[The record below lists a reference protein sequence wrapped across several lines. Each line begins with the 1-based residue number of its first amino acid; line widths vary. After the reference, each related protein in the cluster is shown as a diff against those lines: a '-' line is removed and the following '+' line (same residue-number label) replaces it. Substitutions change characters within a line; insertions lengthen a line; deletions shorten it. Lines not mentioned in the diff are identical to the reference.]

1 LTDSLIYRPPSYVE
15 RLDLAAMFPRTAPLE
30 AELGAGD
37 GSFLI
42 EWAKLHPE
50 RNFVGVERLLGR
62 LKKID
67 KNARRAGLTNV
78 RGLRIEIGYFTEY
91 LLQRESVSAF
101 HIYFADPWPKMKHRK
116 HRLIQEH
123 YADVLRA
130 ALVPNGVVYLRTDH
144 VEYFEQIREV
154 FGANSKFR
162 AVETPADLAAVKTDF
177 EREFNA
183 QGIPTNYAAYQ
194 RIA

>member
-1 LTDSLIYRPPSYVE
+1 
-15 RLDLAAMFPRTAPLE
+15 MFPRVAPLE
-30 AELGAGD
+30 VELGAGD

-42 EWAKLHPE
+42 EWATLHPE
-50 RNFVGVERLLGR
+50 RNFIGVERLLGR

-67 KNARRAGLTNV
+67 KKARRAGLTNV

-91 LLQRESVSAF
+91 LLPPESVSAF
-101 HIYFADPWPKMKHRK
+101 HIYFADPWPKMKHRR

-123 YADVLRA
+123 YIEALRN
-130 ALVPNGVVYLRTDH
+130 ALTPHGVVYLRTDH
-144 VEYFEQIREV
+144 IEYFEQMREV
-154 FGANSKFR
+154 FGATAKFA
-162 AVETPADLAAVKTDF
+162 AVKNPAELAAVKTDF

>member
-15 RLDLAAMFPRTAPLE
+15 RLDIAAMFPRLAPLE
-30 AELGAGD
+30 VELGAGD

-42 EWAKLHPE
+42 DWAKLHPE
-50 RNFVGVERLLGR
+50 RNFIGVERLLGR

-67 KNARRAGLTNV
+67 KKARRGGLSNV
-78 RGLRIEIGYFTEY
+78 RGLRIEIAYFTEY
-91 LLQRESVSAF
+91 LLPTDSVSAF

-116 HRLIQEH
+116 HRLIQTDYIEALH
-123 YADVLRA
+123 A
-130 ALVPNGVVYLRTDH
+130 ALVPNGIVYLRTDH
-144 VEYFEQIREV
+144 LEYFEQMREV

-194 RIA
+194 RVT